1 MLGVL
6 AGSNPTV
13 SASYKTRV
21 NTGKIEKA
29 SIYAGLSVSYMF
41 SEIAYLQ
48 KILQK

>member
-6 AGSNPTV
+6 VGSNPTV
-13 SASYKTRV
+13 SAISETRV
-21 NTGKIEKA
+21 NTGKVKMA
-29 SIYAGLSVSYMF
+29 SIYAGLSVSNMF